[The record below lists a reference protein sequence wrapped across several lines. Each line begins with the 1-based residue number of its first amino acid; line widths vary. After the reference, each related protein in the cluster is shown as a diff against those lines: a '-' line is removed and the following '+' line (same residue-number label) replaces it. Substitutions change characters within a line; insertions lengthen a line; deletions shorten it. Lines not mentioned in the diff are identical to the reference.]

1 MKILN
6 SDSEALCYQRFSKGL
21 NNKRRLPNFLRS
33 DEGGDRGVSEF
44 LTGFGKS
51 SVAAAVDKPLTLERF
66 FSYVL
71 FKAQY
76 Q

>member
-1 MKILN
+1 MLA
-6 SDSEALCYQRFSKGL
+6 SY
-21 NNKRRLPNFLRS
+21 FLRS
-33 DEGGDRGVSEF
+33 DEGGDRGVSEI

-66 FSYVL
+66 FSYVP
-71 FKAQY
+71 FNAQY

>member
-1 MKILN
+1 MKLYAI
-6 SDSEALCYQRFSKGL
+6 
-21 NNKRRLPNFLRS
+21 NFLTKDLIIKENFLVCLRS

-51 SVAAAVDKPLTLERF
+51 SVAAAVDRPLTLERF

>member
-6 SDSEALCYQRFSKGL
+6 SDSKALCSQLFGKGL
-21 NNKRRLPNFLRS
+21 INKRRLPNFLRS

-51 SVAAAVDKPLTLERF
+51 SVAAAVDKSLTLERF
-66 FSYVL
+66 FSYVP
-71 FKAQY
+71 FNAQY